1 MIAPIRLACW
11 AVLAAVLAGCANKP
25 VSEMPA
31 AAAAATPAPA
41 AAPAAT
47 AATPTPT
54 PAAKPAAAAKP
65 IAEKGDV
72 TPMDRAE
79 ANAQCWMKY
88 DKTNVSLEAKAKLVE
103 KCSDE
108 KMKGR

>member
-1 MIAPIRLACW
+1 MTIPTRLACKVAHL
-11 AVLAAVLAGCANKP
+11 AVLGLALAGCANKP

-31 AAAAATPAPA
+31 AS
-41 AAPAAT
+41 AAPAGT
-47 AATPTPT
+47 ATPT
-54 PAAKPAAAAKP
+54 PAARPDSKPAAAAE
-65 IAEKGDV
+65 EKGDV

-88 DKTNVSLEAKAKLVE
+88 DKANASLEVKAKLVA

-108 KMKGR
+108 KMKGH